1 MVRGIGFLTIK
12 EIHFHGHVITV
23 QLSILV
29 DHMIPDVPTGYFSEI
44 FLRRGSRTGS
54 IRKNYS

>member
-29 DHMIPDVPTGYFSEI
+29 DHMIPDLTFRLAISLKYF
-44 FLRRGSRTGS
+44 
-54 IRKNYS
+54 